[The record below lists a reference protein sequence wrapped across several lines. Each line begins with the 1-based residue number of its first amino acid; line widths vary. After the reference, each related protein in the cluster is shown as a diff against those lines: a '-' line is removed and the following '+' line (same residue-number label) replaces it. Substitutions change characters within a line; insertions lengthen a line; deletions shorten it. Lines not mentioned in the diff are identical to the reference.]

1 MPIRAVL
8 DTNVLISSL
17 IATQGHPHR
26 LFVAWQKGEFTL
38 ITSEY
43 LLQELQHV
51 LTYPRIVKRLPLRD
65 AELAVLLITLAETA
79 VIVPPPP
86 PLPGV
91 TCDPKDDPVVACAVA
106 GNADYVVSGDQD
118 ILTLNVYG
126 AVRMVTP
133 AQFVQ
138 LLGG

>member
-1 MPIRAVL
+1 MPISAVL

-17 IATQGHPHR
+17 I
-26 LFVAWQKGEFTL
+26 
-38 ITSEY
+38 
-43 LLQELQHV
+43 
-51 LTYPRIVKRLPLRD
+51 
-65 AELAVLLITLAETA
+65 
-79 VIVPPPP
+79 VPPPP

-91 TCDPKDDPVVACAVA
+91 TRDPKDDPVVACAVA

-118 ILTLNVYG
+118 ILALHVYG